1 MTTVKNKII
10 KSPKVAVI
18 DVKNTAGEGNDKTGR
33 KPGIIS
39 FSLPVTDQQN
49 KDLQHCELGSSE
61 SKEDAMLTVGV
72 CICCSMSGRLS
83 FVVLHSF

>member
-18 DVKNTAGEGNDKTGR
+18 EFKNTAGEGNDKTGR

-39 FSLPVTDQQN
+39 FSLPVTDRQN
-49 KDLQHCELGSSE
+49 KDLQHCEVGSSE
-61 SKEDAMLTVGV
+61 NKEDAMLTVGV
-72 CICCSMSGRLS
+72 DICCSMSGRLS
-83 FVVLHSF
+83 FLVLHSF